1 MSDVATPEKSSSAE
15 IVAITDRALEKLT
28 SLLVDE
34 KDASQP
40 MFGLR
45 LGVIGGGCSGFS
57 YKVKFDF
64 GTDAD
69 NVVPYDAFNVYVD
82 KKSTIYLRGIELD
95 YQGGL
100 EGKGFVFQNP
110 NATNTCG
117 CGESF
122 SV

>member
-1 MSDVATPEKSSSAE
+1 MSDVTITEKPNLNQIVSITPSA
-15 IVAITDRALEKLT
+15 IEKLT
-28 SLLVDE
+28 ALLQDE
-34 KDASQP
+34 PDKADP

-57 YKVKFDF
+57 YKLKFGL

-69 NVVPYDAFNVYVD
+69 NVVDNGAFKVYID
-82 KKSTIYLRGIELD
+82 KKSTIYLRGIQLD

-100 EGKGFVFQNP
+100 DGKGFVFQNP